1 MQHFISYEEFKII
14 FSKQFEGEPAES
26 SFLKLKYDVSSNY
39 GPINK
44 NEKSPPILNKKVP
57 TWIFQTPL
65 ELFEKTRRGQKNYRY
80 ILRQHKIKG
89 HNTQWGKALNDNT
102 ISNIEVNKKL
112 NWLRN
117 LELSQDIVDR
127 QQRLLY

>member
-65 ELFEKTRRGQKNYRY
+65 ELFEKTKRG
-80 ILRQHKIKG
+80 
-89 HNTQWGKALNDNT
+89 
-102 ISNIEVNKKL
+102 SKKL
-112 NWLRN
+112 QIY
-117 LELSQDIVDR
+117 LETT
-127 QQRLLY
+127 